1 MSAKVEIYSTSW
13 CPFCVRA
20 MGLLRQKNVSF
31 INIDVEE
38 NPEKRVEMRERAG
51 RNTVPQIWINDYHV
65 GGCDELFAL
74 QAKGELDKLLAEEK

>member
-74 QAKGELDKLLAEEK
+74 QARGELDKLLAEEE